1 MENTIKMS
9 DVFYTDIV
17 VNHLQFETMMQQ
29 DDMKNYFKQKL
40 AFEIAHKL
48 IETNRTQF
56 TYTRLH
62 DQDAIRLSA
71 RVEL

>member
-1 MENTIKMS
+1 MS
-9 DVFYTDIV
+9 EVYYT
-17 VNHLQFETMMQQ
+17 QFMVDLNDFDRMMQE
-29 DDMKNYFKQKL
+29 DDMKKYFKERL
-40 AFEIAHKL
+40 AIELAHQL

-62 DQDAIRLSA
+62 DRNAIRLSA

>member
-1 MENTIKMS
+1 MRDT
-9 DVFYTDIV
+9 FYTEIMVDT
-17 VNHLQFETMMQQ
+17 LQFETMMQQ

-56 TYTRLH
+56 TYTKLH
-62 DQDAIRLSA
+62 DRDVIRLRA
-71 RVEL
+71 KVEL

>member
-1 MENTIKMS
+1 MS
-9 DVFYTDIV
+9 EVYYT
-17 VNHLQFETMMQQ
+17 QFMVDLNDFDRMMQE
-29 DDMKNYFKQKL
+29 DDMKKYFKERL
-40 AFEIAHKL
+40 AIELAHKL

-62 DQDAIRLSA
+62 DRNAIRLSA